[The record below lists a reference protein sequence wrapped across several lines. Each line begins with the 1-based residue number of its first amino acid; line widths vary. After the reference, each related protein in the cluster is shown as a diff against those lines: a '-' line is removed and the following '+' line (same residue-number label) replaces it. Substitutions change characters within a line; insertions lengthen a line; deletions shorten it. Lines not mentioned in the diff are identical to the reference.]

1 MNCLCDL
8 LRMTEHSSVNG
19 ADQVVHGPSLETLAA
34 MSELDAVHIVM
45 NPANDFHTNKV
56 NMQHVTRFL
65 LCDSWSNATRDFS
78 FHPDCVS
85 CSSCSRQNMAATG

>member
-8 LRMTEHSSVNG
+8 LRMTEQSSVNG

-45 NPANDFHTNKV
+45 NPANDFYTNKV
-56 NMQHVTRFL
+56 NMQHVTRVG
-65 LCDSWSNATRDFS
+65 LCDSWSNTTFDLS
-78 FHPDCVS
+78 F
-85 CSSCSRQNMAATG
+85 SSCLRVL

>member
-8 LRMTEHSSVNG
+8 LRMTEQSSVIG

-45 NPANDFHTNKV
+45 NPANDFYTNKV
-56 NMQHVTRFL
+56 NMQHVTRVG
-65 LCDSWSNATRDFS
+65 LCDSWSNTTFDLS
-78 FHPDCVS
+78 F
-85 CSSCSRQNMAATG
+85 SSCLRVL

>member
-8 LRMTEHSSVNG
+8 LRMTEQSSVNG

-56 NMQHVTRFL
+56 NMQHVTRL
-65 LCDSWSNATRDFS
+65 VLCDSWSNTTFDFS
-78 FHPDCVS
+78 FHPACVS
-85 CSSCSRQNMAATG
+85 CSCSRQNMAATG